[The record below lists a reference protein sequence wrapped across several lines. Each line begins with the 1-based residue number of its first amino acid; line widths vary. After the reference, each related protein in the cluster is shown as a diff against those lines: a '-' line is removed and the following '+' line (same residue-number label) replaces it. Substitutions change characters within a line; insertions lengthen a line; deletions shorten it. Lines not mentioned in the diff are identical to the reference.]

1 MILVSH
7 DRALL
12 RASCDQ
18 FILVADGK
26 AQPFDGDLEDYSAWL
41 NEQRLKEKQAAQAQ
55 VPDKPNKND
64 RAQNKAERQARIAE
78 RRPLLKELEQI
89 ERNMAQMQAD
99 KQNCDQRLN
108 DTELYSAADKTE
120 LQQLLKTQAEL
131 ASKLEMA
138 EERWLELHEQ
148 LEAIP
153 AID

>member
-1 MILVSH
+1 MTH
-7 DRALL
+7 E
-12 RASCDQ
+12 
-18 FILVADGK
+18 GK
-26 AQPFDGDLEDYSAWL
+26 T
-41 NEQRLKEKQAAQAQ
+41 
-55 VPDKPNKND
+55 NKND

-99 KQNCDQRLN
+99 KQVCDERLN

-131 ASKLEMA
+131 TSKLETA

-153 AID
+153 ALD